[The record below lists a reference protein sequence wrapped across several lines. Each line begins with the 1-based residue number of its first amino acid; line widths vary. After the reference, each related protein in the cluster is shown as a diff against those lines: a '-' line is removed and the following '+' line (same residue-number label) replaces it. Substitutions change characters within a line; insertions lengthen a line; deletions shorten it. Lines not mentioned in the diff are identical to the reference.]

1 MLIDFSTIK
10 EMTMPCMNDGTG
22 TMTVRMFN
30 DDAYR
35 IIPTRI
41 HPGGCIGTHRQD
53 SGDDLNYVLSGTGR
67 AICDGQE
74 ELLQPGVMHIC
85 PQGSE
90 HTIENTGDED
100 LLLLTLVVKK

>member
-1 MLIDFSTIK
+1 
-10 EMTMPCMNDGTG
+10 MNDGTG
-22 TMTVRMFN
+22 TMTV
-30 DDAYR
+30 
-35 IIPTRI
+35 RI

-100 LLLLTLVVKK
+100 LVLLTLVVKK

>member
-41 HPGGCIGTHRQD
+41 HPGGCIG
-53 SGDDLNYVLSGTGR
+53 
-67 AICDGQE
+67 
-74 ELLQPGVMHIC
+74 
-85 PQGSE
+85 
-90 HTIENTGDED
+90 
-100 LLLLTLVVKK
+100 